1 MHKQLEIIKKNEGKP
16 KVLKNIFN
24 KEEKANWTDVQVAQF
39 PGYFHQGKY

>member
-1 MHKQLEIIKKNEGKP
+1 MIN
-16 KVLKNIFN
+16 NIFN